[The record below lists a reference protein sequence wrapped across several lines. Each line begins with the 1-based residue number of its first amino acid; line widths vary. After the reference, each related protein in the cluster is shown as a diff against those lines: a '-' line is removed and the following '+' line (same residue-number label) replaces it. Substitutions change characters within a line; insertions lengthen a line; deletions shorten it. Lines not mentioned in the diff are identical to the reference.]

1 MENKKRKR
9 SSELF
14 DVDHGKNPFG
24 CDICNELL
32 VDPVTIPCGSNVCKK
47 HLDELII
54 FLSTGGRKSYK
65 CVACQEDHFMP
76 ENDFQV
82 NTQIEACIRT
92 YTKKLKYYSL
102 NERHNIEILRAK
114 ENVAKIESLQ
124 LDSDVCIGNYFEEIK
139 RKVELKKDKLKNNID
154 KYYEDVLVT
163 IEDAKRNC
171 IMSKG
176 ADKITENIRK
186 YKKNLD
192 DFESRLGVYSNGEK
206 SPCFH
211 FSAYVQNYENLIK
224 SVAVLNG
231 NFKTIISEYQDSLV
245 GDYTFKFNEM
255 RIEDVFG
262 SLINTQQVK
271 QTNFSLG
278 LMKQFICITFILI

>member
-1 MENKKRKR
+1 M
-9 SSELF
+9 
-14 DVDHGKNPFG
+14 
-24 CDICNELL
+24 
-32 VDPVTIPCGSNVCKK
+32 
-47 HLDELII
+47 
-54 FLSTGGRKSYK
+54 
-65 CVACQEDHFMP
+65 
-76 ENDFQV
+76 
-82 NTQIEACIRT
+82 
-92 YTKKLKYYSL
+92 
-102 NERHNIEILRAK
+102 NERHNIEIQRAN

-176 ADKITENIRK
+176 ANKITENIRK

-192 DFESRLGVYSNGEK
+192 DFESRLGIYLNGEK
-206 SPCFH
+206 SPYFH
-211 FSAYVQNYENLIK
+211 FSTYVQNYENLIK

-231 NFKTIISEYQDSLV
+231 NFQTIISEYQDSLV
-245 GDYTFKFNEM
+245 GDYTFKFNEI

-271 QTNFSLG
+271 QTYFSLG
-278 LMKQFICITFILI
+278 LMKQSICITFILI